1 MFWGIGEGGT
11 KRGEWV
17 GEEVWGL
24 LGFVDLVYVWL
35 CICCYSGGCLC
46 QGLQGADVVYSWYS
60 NLVRRWSV
68 YRREGQCG
76 DGLGEHKRENSGL

>member
-1 MFWGIGEGGT
+1 
-11 KRGEWV
+11 
-17 GEEVWGL
+17 
-24 LGFVDLVYVWL
+24 
-35 CICCYSGGCLC
+35 LC